1 MENAENQTE
10 IASVMAE
17 LGYDNAEITE
27 GKALLVTTRQ
37 AYDFNQTEDEAYE
50 GFSSV
55 KSELEST
62 YRSHRK
68 KAKVVFRKDS
78 LTMDK
83 LSISGSI
90 PQAFVRLLE
99 KAKKF
104 YSTAG
109 ADEDIQSKLARLQI
123 SAEDIT
129 AGGKLITD
137 VEAARALYLREKGES
152 QDATKV
158 KDAAFAKPDQRLREE
173 LTKPSW
179 FTKKALDFSPTQK
192 NKLAQLSSTSFRFV
206 LRQQL

>member
-109 ADEDIQSKLARLQI
+109 ADEDIQNKLARLQI
-123 SAEDIT
+123 SVEDIT

-152 QDATKV
+152 QNATKV